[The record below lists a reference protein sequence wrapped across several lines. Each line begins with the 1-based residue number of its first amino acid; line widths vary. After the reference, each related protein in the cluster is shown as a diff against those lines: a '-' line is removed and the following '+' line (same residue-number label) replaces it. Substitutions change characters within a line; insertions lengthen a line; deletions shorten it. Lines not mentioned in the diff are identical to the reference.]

1 MPHIACRIFR
11 IILLDRSLFYA
22 HKKSAF
28 KNAREKDDDVNED
41 EDDDDDAF
49 FLSFFPF
56 LSVCLSVC
64 LSCVETTQKSNW
76 KKSTRRKRDIIKSN
90 VFDVPRRDARGSVR
104 RRNDRVLHRREW

>member
-28 KNAREKDDDVNED
+28 KNAREKDDDVNE
-41 EDDDDDAF
+41 EEEEDDDAF

-64 LSCVETTQKSNW
+64 LVSRRPKNRIGKSQ
-76 KKSTRRKRDIIKSN
+76 
-90 VFDVPRRDARGSVR
+90 RGGK
-104 RRNDRVLHRREW
+104 EI